1 MRNLGYEASARGGS
15 VELFWSNRS
24 RKTTER
30 WIRVVLCLIGLS
42 PVSFVRA
49 QMVQPPEPVDSSP
62 INGEM
67 YYLINQLSGLQIDL
81 NNNSTTPG
89 DNILVNGR
97 SFTNLSQRWALSKA
111 LSGNWKISNLLNG
124 LCLDSVVTQGITY
137 AVQNPCAI
145 NVSTQEWSF
154 TYVKNGYNVVKNVDT
169 NLVLDVSSPSL
180 ASGAR
185 LIESSLSSSPT
196 QSQLWL
202 FRATFFRG
210 NDSSLQEKAEY
221 DRVVANNP
229 SSYPW
234 WHDAYLPGQDILQIF
249 KNNGMNMIRIRPA
262 SINTT
267 VTYGAVSFTLTTGP
281 YNHYKLTAPPATQII
296 PATATG
302 SPGSAGD
309 YAETDWSGVDLAVR
323 AKQLGM
329 SVNVTLFYD
338 GWNTSDTPGNWA
350 GQTLTQLSGV
360 PSTTDC
366 TVAGNCLMYNYVKQ
380 EMELY
385 RAMGAWPDVVSLGNE
400 VTGGMFNSRGSAGL
414 SGNVNCNTNNNGGGT
429 CFIAIQRAAIQAIL
443 DAAADTSNPA
453 LLGPPLPA
461 PIRCIHITGDRDL
474 YTYYSGATIT
484 NAIPL
489 EAVCESYYP
498 GWHGPTTQAHYNWF
512 HSSDQLIAE
521 PNFAKEVTQ
530 LGLPI
535 FNIEDGVSSALQ
547 SQYSTASPQDVWYGI
562 NPPGPSPALARQAMI
577 DLNKVQ
583 KSVPNNLHM
592 GMEWWAGEAS
602 PIVGFGLTSLNN
614 YWWTG
619 GVNLFDAITVAGDP
633 RNNVAMPVMLAMG
646 GKLDPTLSYKLVSA
660 ANGRILEA
668 TNASSAAGSALR
680 TGLDTEIAG
689 LYQQW
694 QIVAQA
700 GDAEQNLAV
709 YPAPMDHRGDGYFQ
723 IISLNQ
729 AQGLNVLDSQNGAS
743 GGAVVQNPQS
753 FSADALIGNP
763 SQEWDIQSAGN
774 CGDTPAHCT
783 NPPLST
789 TGNYYTIINKATGML
804 LTANGSSANPAIVL
818 QPPATASNGDFT
830 LPATQGQLWQI
841 VPVHITGT
849 VLYPFNG
856 FLSPVANPP
865 TVNKENAGRAIPIN
879 FSLGGNQGLG
889 VIVRGY
895 PTVTQV
901 DCTTE
906 APSGIAME
914 AAMAG
919 NSGLSYDA
927 TSNTYTFVWK
937 TDKSMAGTCQQFTL
951 LLVDGS
957 DHLAYFQFK

>member
-1 MRNLGYEASARGGS
+1 MRDPRCAACARGQL
-15 VELFWSNRS
+15 VKLFGSNRA
-24 RKTTER
+24 RRTTER
-30 WIRVVLCLIGLS
+30 WISVLLGLIGLF
-42 PVSFVRA
+42 PVSFVCA
-49 QMVQPPEPVDSSP
+49 QIVQPPEPVDSSP

-67 YYLINQLSGLQIDL
+67 YYLINQVSGLQMDL
-81 NNNSTTPG
+81 SNNSATPG
-89 DNILVNGR
+89 DSVLVNGR
-97 SFTNLSQRWALSKA
+97 SFTNLSQRWAFSKA
-111 LSGNWKISNLLNG
+111 LSGSWKISNLLNG
-124 LCLDSVVTQGITY
+124 LCLDSAVTQGTTY

-154 TYVKNGYNVVKNVDT
+154 TYTKNGFNVVTNVGT
-169 NLVLDVSSPSL
+169 NLVLDTSS
-180 ASGAR
+180 ASPGPGTR
-185 LIESSLSSSPT
+185 LIESPLSGSPT

-234 WHDAYLPGQDILQIF
+234 WHDGYLPGQDILQIF

-267 VTYGAVSFTLTTGP
+267 VTYAGVSFPLTTGP
-281 YNHYKLTAPPATQII
+281 YNHYTLAAPPATQII

-302 SPGSAGD
+302 SAGGPGD

-350 GQTLTQLSGV
+350 GATLTQLSGV

-385 RAMGAWPDVVSLGNE
+385 RAMGAWPDTVSLGNE

-414 SGNVNCNTNNNGGGT
+414 SGNLNCNTNNNGGGT
-429 CFIAIQRAAIQAIL
+429 CFIVIQKAAMQAIL
-443 DAAADTSNPA
+443 DAASDSSNPA
-453 LLGPPLPA
+453 LLGPPLPP

-474 YTYYSGATIT
+474 YTYYSGATTT
-484 NAIPL
+484 NGIPM
-489 EAVCESYYP
+489 EAVCESYYL
-498 GWHGPTTQAHYNWF
+498 GWHGPTTQAQYNWR
-512 HSSDQLIAE
+512 HSSGQLIAE

-583 KSVPNNLHM
+583 KGVPNNLHM

-602 PIVGFGLTSLNN
+602 PIFGSGLSSLNN

-619 GVNLFDAITVAGDP
+619 GVNLFDALTTAGDP
-633 RNNVAMPVMLAMG
+633 RDNAAMPAMLAMG
-646 GKLDPTLSYKLVSA
+646 GKLDPTLIYKFVNA
-660 ANGRILEA
+660 ANGRVLETA
-668 TNASSAAGSALR
+668 NASTAASAALR
-680 TGLDTEIAG
+680 TGLNAEIEG

-694 QIVAQA
+694 QILSQA
-700 GDAEQNLAV
+700 GDAEQNDAV

-723 IISLNQ
+723 IVNMNQ
-729 AQGLNVLDSQNGAS
+729 GQGLNVLDSQSGAP
-743 GGAVVQNPQS
+743 GAAVVQNPQS
-753 FSADALIGNP
+753 YNADALVGNP

-774 CGDTPAHCT
+774 CGDIPASCT
-783 NPPLST
+783 NPPLSA

-804 LTANGSSANPAIVL
+804 LTANGAGSNPTIEL

-830 LPATQGQLWQI
+830 VPASKGQLWQI
-841 VPVHITGT
+841 VPVHITGS

-865 TVNKENAGRAIPIN
+865 TVNSENAGRAIPIN

-895 PTVTQV
+895 PIVTQV
-901 DCTTE
+901 DCKSE
-906 APSGIAME
+906 APIGGSME
-914 AAMAG
+914 AARAG
-919 NSGLSYDA
+919 NSGLSYDS
-927 TSNTYTFVWK
+927 TSSTYTFVWK

-957 DHLAYFQFK
+957 DHLAYFQF

>member
-1 MRNLGYEASARGGS
+1 
-15 VELFWSNRS
+15 
-24 RKTTER
+24 
-30 WIRVVLCLIGLS
+30 
-42 PVSFVRA
+42 
-49 QMVQPPEPVDSSP
+49 MVQPPEPVDSSP

-67 YYLINQLSGLQIDL
+67 YYLINQLSGLQMDL
-81 NNNSTTPG
+81 NNNSATPG

-97 SFTNLSQRWALSKA
+97 SFTNVSQRWAFSRA

-145 NVSTQEWSF
+145 SVSTQEWSF
-154 TYVKNGYNVVKNVDT
+154 TYEKNGYNVVTNVGT

-185 LIESSLSSSPT
+185 LIESSLSGSPS

-249 KNNGMNMIRIRPA
+249 KNNGMNMIRVRPA
-262 SINTT
+262 SINAT
-267 VTYGAVSFTLTTGP
+267 VTHGAVSFPLTTGP
-281 YNHYKLTAPPATQII
+281 YNHYTLASPPATQII

-302 SPGSAGD
+302 SAGGPGD

-350 GQTLTQLSGV
+350 GKTLIQLSGI

-414 SGNVNCNTNNNGGGT
+414 GGNLNCNTNNSGGGT
-429 CFIAIQRAAIQAIL
+429 CFIAIQKAAMQAIL
-443 DAAADTSNPA
+443 DAASDTSNPT

-484 NAIPL
+484 NGIPL

-498 GWHGPTTQAHYNWF
+498 GWHGPTTQAQYNWF
-512 HSSDQLIAE
+512 HTSGQQIAE
-521 PNFAKEVTQ
+521 PNFAREVTQ

-583 KSVPNNLHM
+583 KSVPGNLHM

-602 PIVGFGLTSLNN
+602 PIVGSGLTSLNN

-619 GVNLFDAITVAGDP
+619 GVNLFDAMTAAGDP
-633 RNNVAMPVMLAMG
+633 RDNVAMPVMLAMG
-646 GKLDPTLSYKLVSA
+646 GKLDPTLAYKLVNA
-660 ANGRILEA
+660 ANGRILE
-668 TNASSAAGSALR
+668 TVNASTAASSALR

-694 QIVAQA
+694 QILSQA
-700 GDAEQNLAV
+700 GDAEQNLAI
-709 YPAPMDHRGDGYFQ
+709 YPTAMDHRGDGQFQ

-729 AQGLNVLDSQNGAS
+729 AQGLNLLDSQNGAS

-753 FSADALIGNP
+753 VSADALTGNP

-774 CGDTPAHCT
+774 CGDIPTHCT

-804 LTANGSSANPAIVL
+804 LTANGAGANPTIVL

-830 LPATQGQLWQI
+830 VPASQGQLWQI

-865 TVNKENAGRAIPIN
+865 IANPENAGRAIPIN
-879 FSLGGNQGLG
+879 FSLGSNQGLG

-901 DCTTE
+901 DCKSE
-906 APSGIAME
+906 APIGIPVG
-914 AAMAG
+914 AATAG
-919 NSGLSYDA
+919 NSGLSYD
-927 TSNTYTFVWK
+927 SSSDTYTFVWK
-937 TDKSMAGTCQQFTL
+937 TSKSLAGTCQQFTL